1 MKTNN
6 IKAVLFVAATL
17 AAPLSQVSSYAAET
31 RYAVLDHWTLGDASK
46 WDYTDIDVVRHRLFI
61 SRGDR
66 VQVLELP
73 SGKQI
78 GEVPGTKGVHGVA
91 FAQDLKLGFTS
102 NGASSSVTVFDLD
115 TLQIKQEIPSAGINP
130 DAILYEP
137 GSHKLFVFNGKS
149 NDVTLIDAV
158 SLKTIAT
165 IAASGRPEF
174 AVSDGAGKV
183 FFNIEDKS
191 EMNVIDVATNK
202 LVSKWSLKGCEEP
215 SGLAIDT
222 AHARLFSVCQN
233 KIMVV
238 TDAKTGRRIANVAIG
253 EHPDAVI
260 YDASTATI
268 YSSNG
273 DAGGSLTVIRQDDAD
288 RYSVIANV
296 VTSKGAK
303 TMAMDQVSKKIYLPT
318 VVDNKFTVL
327 VAGPK

>member
-1 MKTNN
+1 MKIVN
-6 IKAVLFVAATL
+6 IKTALFIAAALAATM
-17 AAPLSQVSSYAAET
+17 SQVSSHAAEAG
-31 RYAVLDHWTLGDASK
+31 YAVLDRWTLGDASK

-78 GEVPGTKGVHGVA
+78 GEIPGTKGVHGVA

-102 NGASSSVTVFDLD
+102 NGASSSITVFDLD
-115 TLQIKQEIPSAGINP
+115 TLQIKQEIPSDGINP

-137 GSHKLFVFNGKS
+137 GSHKLFVFNGRS
-149 NDVTLIDAV
+149 DDVTLIDAV
-158 SLKTIAT
+158 TLNAIAK

-191 EMNVIDVATNK
+191 EMNVIDVASNR
-202 LVSKWSLKGCEEP
+202 LVSKWPLKGCEEP

-273 DAGGSLTVIRQDDAD
+273 DAGGSLTVIHQDDAD

-296 VTSKGAK
+296 PTSKGAK
-303 TMAMDQVSKKIYLPT
+303 TMAMDQVSKKIYLPA
-318 VVDNKFTVL
+318 VVDNKFMVL

>member
-1 MKTNN
+1 MKIIN
-6 IKAVLFVAATL
+6 IKAALFVAAAL
-17 AAPLSQVSSYAAET
+17 AASLSQVSSYAAET
-31 RYAVLDHWTLGDASK
+31 RYAVLDRWTLGDASK
-46 WDYTDIDVVRHRLFI
+46 WDYTDIDAVRHRLFI

-78 GEVPGTKGVHGVA
+78 GEIPGTKGVHGVA

-115 TLQIKQEIPSAGINP
+115 TLQIKQEIPSSGINP

-149 NDVTLIDAV
+149 NDVTLIDAT
-158 SLKTIAT
+158 SLKAIAT

-191 EMNVIDVATNK
+191 EMNVIDVATNQ
-202 LVSKWSLKGCEEP
+202 LVTKWPLKGCEEP
-215 SGLAIDT
+215 TGLAIDT

-296 VTSKGAK
+296 HTSKGAK